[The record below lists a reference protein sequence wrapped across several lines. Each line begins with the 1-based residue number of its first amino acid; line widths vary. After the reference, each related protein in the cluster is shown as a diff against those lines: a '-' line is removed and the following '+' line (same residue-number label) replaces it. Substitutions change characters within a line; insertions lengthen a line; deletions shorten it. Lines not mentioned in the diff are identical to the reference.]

1 MWSPLR
7 RPCGRFCCVTL
18 GGKMASKKSNS
29 NKLSSKSYSSGVQE
43 VPAGKSEI
51 NGFGDNVVKII
62 DSETGQVV
70 CFIGK
75 HKELT
80 GDTEELIHFPL
91 PVPIAIIGAV
101 SELMEKRKMRK
112 ALDNGDYKKAQR
124 FADKKVGD
132 FFAKK

>member
-1 MWSPLR
+1 
-7 RPCGRFCCVTL
+7 
-18 GGKMASKKSNS
+18 MASKKSNS
-29 NKLSSKSYSSGVQE
+29 KKPNSNKKPFSSGVRE
-43 VPAGKSEI
+43 APAGKSEI

-80 GDTEELIHFPL
+80 GDTEELIHFPS
-91 PVPIAIIGAV
+91 PMPIALIGAV

-112 ALDNGDYKKAQR
+112 ALDKGDYKKAQR
-124 FADKKVGD
+124 FADKKVED